1 MRYASL
7 YSVQVWWFAVDR
19 KSLKYVVQR
28 WKEECGKCLTVHLFQ
43 PFLWGKILLCISN
56 LICRAPAPASSR
68 DDTHISRKNTLCFAK
83 FPVSQMQNYETKT
96 YFFSFVKQLHYVFR
110 NFVFFQFRKTIW
122 NMFLV
127 FSYFFFLHETI
138 ETWRAVT
145 CLVQFCVSRNKK
157 NRNLS
162 TLGSSSADI

>member
-1 MRYASL
+1 MPPCTVYKFDDL
-7 YSVQVWWFAVDR
+7 
-19 KSLKYVVQR
+19 LLIENLLNMYVVQR
-28 WKEECGKCLTVHLFQ
+28 WKEECEKCLTLHLFQ

-96 YFFSFVKQLHYVFR
+96 YFFSFVKQLHYVSR

-127 FSYFFFLHETI
+127 FSYFFCFMKRSKLVEQWPVWYSFVFHET
-138 ETWRAVT
+138 
-145 CLVQFCVSRNKK
+145 KK
-157 NRNLS
+157 
-162 TLGSSSADI
+162 

>member
-1 MRYASL
+1 MYKFDDL
-7 YSVQVWWFAVDR
+7 
-19 KSLKYVVQR
+19 LLIENLLNMYVVQR
-28 WKEECGKCLTVHLFQ
+28 WKEECEKCLTLHLFQ

-127 FSYFFFLHETI
+127 FSYFFFFMKRSKLGEQWPVWYSFVFHET
-138 ETWRAVT
+138 
-145 CLVQFCVSRNKK
+145 KK
-157 NRNLS
+157 I
-162 TLGSSSADI
+162 GICQP